1 MADPAKARRT
11 DAELWAELEALPAN
25 QKGEIID
32 GELYTMPRP
41 RPRHARV
48 ATVLGRYVGGAFD
61 FDEDGPGGW
70 VILVEPG
77 IELPSAPEIAP
88 DVAGWRRERFAWPE
102 GDEPLRL
109 VPDWVCEVLSPSNAA
124 YDRGVKFPFYARAGA
139 SWLWVVDP
147 RDRTVEVR
155 KLDGGRWSVIG
166 TFAGDEPMCAEPFD
180 AIEIPLSLLW
190 VGPDTQVPT

>member
-1 MADPAKARRT
+1 M
-11 DAELWAELEALPAN
+11 
-25 QKGEIID
+25 
-32 GELYTMPRP
+32 
-41 RPRHARV
+41 
-48 ATVLGRYVGGAFD
+48 
-61 FDEDGPGGW
+61 
-70 VILVEPG
+70 
-77 IELPSAPEIAP
+77 
-88 DVAGWRRERFAWPE
+88 
-102 GDEPLRL
+102 
-109 VPDWVCEVLSPSNAA
+109 
-124 YDRGVKFPFYARAGA
+124 KFPFYARAGV